1 MPQLTEK
8 EQIKCRILVGKGHTP
23 GEITEKLGDARAK
36 RTPPVPPPDVTSV
49 RHYLRGVTHRV
60 GTKETRGRKRTF
72 NVKKMRTLN
81 KARKALLKKAIAR
94 LASKPRASRYQINE
108 SSNRMNRITHQ
119 ISESSDQ

>member
-49 RHYLRGVTHRV
+49 RRYLRGVTHRV
-60 GTKETRGRKRTF
+60 GMKETRGRKRTF
-72 NVKKMRTLN
+72 NVSRCSGVCALCPGLRLCPVSRCSGVCAPCPGLRLVAHP
-81 KARKALLKKAIAR
+81 ARHPAAAL
-94 LASKPRASRYQINE
+94 
-108 SSNRMNRITHQ
+108 
-119 ISESSDQ
+119 